1 MRIEIRGNAVLVT
14 FDTCAERFDS
24 NYERNKFFRELHGWK
39 QVVKKYSYRREG
51 MLDKVPHIKVS
62 ESVFIVPDKNRN
74 DVEDFF
80 DQWADKVECEMM
92 SIFLR
97 EKQATEDRM
106 ERFFNTNHAN
116 RVSDIRRTREQG
128 D

>member
-1 MRIEIRGNAVLVT
+1 M
-14 FDTCAERFDS
+14 
-24 NYERNKFFRELHGWK
+24 
-39 QVVKKYSYRREG
+39 KKYSYRREG

-116 RVSDIRRTREQG
+116 RVSGIRKAREQG
-128 D
+128 G